1 MIRKLKTD
9 LVVVVSRR
17 PDLVARIYDLKLKE
31 LLHDIKFNHIFGKVV
46 GHLHVIEFQ
55 KRGLPHAHILT
66 VLDEKDKLHTA
77 ELIDKAV
84 SAEIPEPN
92 IVDGVDLNENL
103 RSKVLTHMIHGPCG
117 KVNSNSPCM
126 SNNECTKKFPKPLIE
141 TTNPNVDGYPVYRR
155 RRSNNSY
162 FVKNIKIDN
171 SWVVP
176 YNPYLL
182 LKYDCHINVEVCA
195 SIKSIKYLFMYVH
208 KGHERAV
215 LQFQHIDADGNYN
228 HDEIKQFVDSRYIS
242 APQAMWHP
250 NAYHMHG
257 RSHAVIRLK
266 LYLPNEQP
274 IFLNDDNDN
283 LDVVNLPES
292 KSDTLEAWF

>member
-1 MIRKLKTD
+1 VKT
-9 LVVVVSRR
+9 
-17 PDLVARIYDLKLKE
+17 
-31 LLHDIKFNHIFGKVV
+31 
-46 GHLHVIEFQ
+46 
-55 KRGLPHAHILT
+55 
-66 VLDEKDKLHTA
+66 
-77 ELIDKAV
+77 
-84 SAEIPEPN
+84 
-92 IVDGVDLNENL
+92 
-103 RSKVLTHMIHGPCG
+103 
-117 KVNSNSPCM
+117 
-126 SNNECTKKFPKPLIE
+126 
-141 TTNPNVDGYPVYRR
+141 
-155 RRSNNSY
+155 
-162 FVKNIKIDN
+162 IKIDN

-257 RSHAVIRLK
+257 RSQFSRSYKA
-266 LYLPNEQP
+266 QT
-274 IFLNDDNDN
+274 IFAKRAADFF
-283 LDVVNLPES
+283 
-292 KSDTLEAWF
+292 K

>member
-77 ELIDKAV
+77 ELIDNAV
-84 SAEIPEPN
+84 SAEISELN

-126 SNNECTKKFPKPLIE
+126 SNNECSKKFPKPLIQML
-141 TTNPNVDGYPVYRR
+141 TAIQSIVDGGQ
-155 RRSNNSY
+155 
-162 FVKNIKIDN
+162 IT
-171 SWVVP
+171 
-176 YNPYLL
+176 
-182 LKYDCHINVEVCA
+182 HI
-195 SIKSIKYLFMYVH
+195 L
-208 KGHERAV
+208 
-215 LQFQHIDADGNYN
+215 
-228 HDEIKQFVDSRYIS
+228 
-242 APQAMWHP
+242 
-250 NAYHMHG
+250 
-257 RSHAVIRLK
+257 
-266 LYLPNEQP
+266 
-274 IFLNDDNDN
+274 
-283 LDVVNLPES
+283 
-292 KSDTLEAWF
+292 